1 MSTRPHSVGAVLT
14 PNTTKTMFV
23 VPTRNI
29 ARWSLLYA
37 FNGTSSAKNF
47 RAWWYDSSANVEI
60 PILYDYP
67 LAAKEYLKFDGGAEI
82 ILDEHDEI
90 RVWIESGATTPGC
103 VITVELEQRSTVQ
116 NYL

>member
-1 MSTRPHSVGAVLT
+1 MSRPHSVGKVLT
-14 PNTTKTMFV
+14 PNTNTIMFT

-37 FNGTSSAKNF
+37 YNGTASAKNF

-60 PILYDYP
+60 PIVYDYP
-67 LAAKEYLKFDGGAEI
+67 LAAKEFLKFDGSDV
-82 ILDEHDEI
+82 ILDEGDEI
-90 RVWIESGATTPGC
+90 RVFIESGATQPGC

-116 NYL
+116 NYN